1 MTGENRPRASVII
14 PAYNASETVEACLSA
29 LWRQTV
35 PQELYEVIVVDDGST
50 DGTADLARAAGALV
64 IVQPNAGPA
73 TARNRG
79 ARSAAGD
86 LLLFTDADC
95 EPVPGWIEAFLDTF
109 EDEGIV
115 AAKGT
120 YLTRQRSLTARFVQ
134 VEYEERYRITARA
147 ATVDA
152 IDTYSAAY
160 RRHVFRES
168 GGFDPTFPF
177 AAQEDVDLS
186 FRLARKGYRMAFV
199 PDAQVVHHHSSS
211 PWAYVRRK
219 FRVGWW
225 KVLVVRRYP
234 ERAMKDSHTPQ
245 TLKLQ
250 LLFLAAAM
258 LLLPAA
264 VVFAWLR
271 PALAAVVVGFLGL
284 MLPFVVHAARRD
296 PLIALV
302 APFFILLRSCA
313 LGAGFVAGLVGMQ
326 HWNSAQRGPGPLA
339 GLLKRALDVDASAL
353 ALLLC
358 SPLFLI
364 IAVAIKVD
372 SPGPLFTMQERV
384 GRYGRLFRMVWFR
397 SAVYHPGTGDRRDGE
412 VTRIGRFLRRTRLDR
427 LPQFWHVLKGEM
439 SLVGPRA
446 EEVHVARMYQD
457 WHRQRLLVRPGMADA
472 GQCSD
477 AGDPPLDQR
486 VEAELEYIAHYS
498 FGRDLAILWD
508 AVMTIIR
515 GKRISR

>member
-1 MTGENRPRASVII
+1 MTPGNRPRVSVII
-14 PAYNASETVEACLSA
+14 PAYNASETIEACLSA

-35 PQELYEVIVVDDGST
+35 AQEIYEVIVVDDGST
-50 DGTADLARAAGALV
+50 DSTADLAKTAGAQV

-79 ARSAAGD
+79 ARTATGE

-95 EPVPGWIEAFLDTF
+95 EPVPSWIKAFLDAF
-109 EDEGIV
+109 DDEGIV

-147 ATVDA
+147 ATVDS

-160 RRHVFRES
+160 RRNVFVES

-186 FRLARKGYRMAFV
+186 FRLARKGYKMVFV
-199 PDAQVVHHHSSS
+199 PGAQVYHRHSSS

-234 ERAMKDSHTPQ
+234 ERAMRDSHTPQ

-250 LLFLAAAM
+250 LLFLATVA

-264 VVFAWLR
+264 AVLTWLR
-271 PALAAVVVGFLGL
+271 PALVAAALGFLGL
-284 MLPFVVHAARRD
+284 MLPFMIHAARRD
-296 PLIALV
+296 TVVAVV
-302 APFFILLRSCA
+302 APIFILLRASA
-313 LGAGFVAGLVGMQ
+313 LGAGFVAGLVRGGYKSPS
-326 HWNSAQRGPGPLA
+326 HRGPGPFA
-339 GLLKRALDVDASAL
+339 GLAKRALDVAGSGL

-358 SPLFLI
+358 SPLFLFM
-364 IAVAIKVD
+364 AVAIKID
-372 SPGPLFTMQERV
+372 SPGPVFSVQNRV
-384 GRYGRLFRMVWFR
+384 GRYGRAFCMIRFR
-397 SAVYHPGTGDRRDGE
+397 SAVFDPGAERHQGSK
-412 VTRIGRFLRRTRLDR
+412 VTRVGRFLHRNNLER
-427 LPQFWHVLKGEM
+427 LPQLWNVLKGEM

-446 EEVHVARMYQD
+446 EQVHIAKMYQD
-457 WHRQRLLVRPGMADA
+457 WHRGRLLVRPGMTGP
-472 GQCSD
+472 GQFSG
-477 AGDPPLDQR
+477 AEDPPLDQR
-486 VEAELEYIAHYS
+486 VKVELDYISHYS
-498 FGRDLAILWD
+498 FRRDIAILRD
-508 AVMTIIR
+508 AVLTMIR
-515 GKRISR
+515 GKGSR